1 VPTRQPASPITTMLR
16 GALIA
21 ATRMLVQELSDT
33 QRRVASSADS
43 YEKLLALVTLP
54 AELCERVIERRI
66 SRLA

>member
-1 VPTRQPASPITTMLR
+1 MLR